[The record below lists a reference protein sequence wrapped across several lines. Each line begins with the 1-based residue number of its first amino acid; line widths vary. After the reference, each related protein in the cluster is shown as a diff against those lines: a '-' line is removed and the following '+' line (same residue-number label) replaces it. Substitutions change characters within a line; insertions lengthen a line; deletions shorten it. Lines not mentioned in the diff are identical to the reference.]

1 MFNSIR
7 SKLGLGMADNLDE
20 LQDIEDMDMLG
31 SPELMDDVDPDT
43 VLADPESTTEMK
55 KMALQM
61 IKDRYLKPQEE

>member
-7 SKLGLGMADNLDE
+7 SKLGMGLYDNLDE
-20 LQDIEDMDMLG
+20 VQDFS
-31 SPELMDDVDPDT
+31 SPDAMADIDPDS
-43 VLADPESTTEMK
+43 VLNDPTADIEMK